1 VSEAAS
7 SLPPLGGV
15 LAVDKAEGPTS
26 HDVVARV
33 RRTLGERRVGH
44 TGTLDPFASG
54 LIVLCLG
61 PATRLAEYLSALD
74 KEYVACVRFG
84 QRTTTHDREGDVVA
98 ESDAW
103 RALGEED
110 VARALPAFVGPL
122 LQQPPEFSAKKVGGV
137 AAYRKARRGEVVD
150 LAPAPVTVYALEL
163 LSYEPPLARVRVVCS
178 SGTYVRALARDLG
191 DALGVGAHLTELR
204 RTRVGP
210 FRVEDA
216 APAAALDDRDRLLA
230 RVLPPAR
237 ALAHL
242 PTVSLGEQEVRRL
255 AHGQEVDAPDGDLP
269 EGRPLAVLRGGAL
282 VAVATSVGGRLR
294 PRKVFAG
301 WEP

>member
-1 VSEAAS
+1 
-7 SLPPLGGV
+7 V

-61 PATRLAEYLSALD
+61 PATRLAEYLSSLD
-74 KEYVACVRFG
+74 KEYLACVRLG
-84 QRTTTHDREGDVVA
+84 QRTATHDREGDVVA

-103 RALGEED
+103 RGLSRAAVEDAL
-110 VARALPAFVGPL
+110 RAFAGPL
-122 LQQPPEFSAKKVGGV
+122 LQRPPEFSAKKVGGV
-137 AAYRKARRGEVVD
+137 AAYRKARRGEPVE
-150 LAPAPVTVYALEL
+150 LAPAAVTVHELEL
-163 LSYEPPLARVRVVCS
+163 LSFEPPFARVRVVCS
-178 SGTYVRALARDLG
+178 SGTYVRALARDVG

-216 APAAALDDRDRLLA
+216 ARADALDDRASLLA
-230 RVLPPAR
+230 RVIPPAR

-242 PTVSLGEQEVRRL
+242 PSVSLGEQDVRRL
-255 AHGQEVDAPDGDLP
+255 AHGQEVDAPAAGVP
-269 EGRPLAVLRGGAL
+269 EGRPLAVLQGGAL

>member
-1 VSEAAS
+1 
-7 SLPPLGGV
+7 V
-15 LAVDKAEGPTS
+15 LVVDKAEGPTS
-26 HDVVARV
+26 HDAVARV

-54 LIVLCLG
+54 LLVLCLG
-61 PATRLAEYLSALD
+61 PATRLAEYVSALD
-74 KEYVACVRFG
+74 KEYLAVVRLG
-84 QRTTTHDREGDVVA
+84 RRTNTHDREGEVVA
-98 ESDAW
+98 ECDAW
-103 RALGEED
+103 TGVASADLERALG
-110 VARALPAFVGPL
+110 AFVGPL
-122 LQQPPEFSAKKVGGV
+122 LQQPPQFSAKKVGGV
-137 AAYRKARRGEVVD
+137 AAYRKARRGEVVE
-150 LAPAPVTVYALEL
+150 LAPAAVTVHALVLE
-163 LSYEPPLARVRVVCS
+163 SFEPPLARVRVVCS

-216 APAAALDDRDRLLA
+216 APPEALDDRAALLT
-230 RVLPPAR
+230 RVIPPAR

-242 PTVSLGEQEVRRL
+242 PSVSLGEQDVRRL
-255 AHGQEVDAPDGDLP
+255 AHGQEIDAPGDPLP

-294 PRKVFAG
+294 PRKVFSG
-301 WEP
+301 WDP